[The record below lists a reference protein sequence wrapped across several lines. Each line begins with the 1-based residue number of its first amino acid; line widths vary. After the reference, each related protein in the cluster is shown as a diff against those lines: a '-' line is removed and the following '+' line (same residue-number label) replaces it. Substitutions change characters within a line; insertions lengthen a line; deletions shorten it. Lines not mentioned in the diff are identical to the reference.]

1 MSYFIPINTHA
12 GQVGNDMN
20 TTATPIVT
28 NARPVAAARS
38 ASTASV
44 AATAVSA
51 APDNNK
57 KPRFKWKFKIRDK
70 EFDSKTKEAKLV
82 YPFLD
87 NTNEQDFLLT
97 QLILKKAPY
106 KALNNTGGAWKELN
120 DTLAKTKAKDGS
132 LPFAYIGGKTAR
144 NRFNEYKELAEYW
157 SDKTGPERPVTP
169 ENVED
174 IIGANEGYSQRI
186 IDAVENI
193 FEEIASMAEEKKNA
207 AKAATDK
214 ENVEKHHVDVL
225 KAHALGTFKSP
236 MCITPFGFAEEDTLA
251 DDVECSLPPA
261 GSSRSNNKAL
271 GRFDPAALATFG
283 GGDVAA
289 QCATTPTPTASIQKL
304 KPAPLRAPAPSFG
317 KNGAAAA
324 SIAPL
329 STLVTEM
336 ENAKLKQRD
345 EKAKL
350 LEEREKRKLEAT
362 AIEKLKAETAMK
374 RMALDT
380 EKLKAET
387 EEKRVALE
395 IKSSY
400 LIN

>member
-1 MSYFIPINTHA
+1 
-12 GQVGNDMN
+12 MN

-28 NARPVAAARS
+28 NARPVVAAARS
-38 ASTASV
+38 AASTASV

-193 FEEIASMAEEKKNA
+193 FEEIASMAEGKKTRQKRPPIKRTWKNIMWMYSRRTRLVLSRVRCVLHLLVSRRRTRWPMMWNA
-207 AKAATDK
+207 RFLLLAAA
-214 ENVEKHHVDVL
+214 VL
-225 KAHALGTFKSP
+225 TIKL
-236 MCITPFGFAEEDTLA
+236 L
-251 DDVECSLPPA
+251 V
-261 GSSRSNNKAL
+261 
-271 GRFDPAALATFG
+271 
-283 GGDVAA
+283 
-289 QCATTPTPTASIQKL
+289 ASILLRWLLSAGVMSQRSVRQR
-304 KPAPLRAPAPSFG
+304 PLQLPLY
-317 KNGAAAA
+317 KN
-324 SIAPL
+324 
-329 STLVTEM
+329 
-336 ENAKLKQRD
+336 
-345 EKAKL
+345 
-350 LEEREKRKLEAT
+350 
-362 AIEKLKAETAMK
+362 
-374 RMALDT
+374 
-380 EKLKAET
+380 
-387 EEKRVALE
+387 
-395 IKSSY
+395 
-400 LIN
+400 